1 MTTPTST
8 TNKPCACGSYSY
20 LVPLHSN
27 DQGDT
32 TWERKTTEC
41 TSSTQSKYAQ
51 GHDAK
56 LRKFL
61 VSAGVGGHQV
71 LWTEGKVVIGKD
83 ALRVADDLGWQD
95 DVRKSIDKGKSGA

>member
-1 MTTPTST
+1 MTTPTT
-8 TNKPCACGSYSY
+8 ANKPCACGSYSY

-32 TWERKTTEC
+32 TSERKTTEC
-41 TSSTQSKYAQ
+41 TGRTQSTYAQ

-61 VSAGVGGHQV
+61 VQAGVGGYQV
-71 LWTEGKVVIGKD
+71 HRTEGKIVIAKD
-83 ALRVADDLGWQD
+83 ALRWAADLGWED
-95 DVRKSIDKGKSGA
+95 DVRAAIDRGRNGS